1 MAKAVARRTALA
13 LALAGLLAS
22 AQPSSGVAAAAGS
35 KTAPVTVKVGAYEF
49 PPYVT
54 ESGGGVTQALLD
66 LLNGEQADFRFELV
80 RTSPQRRYEDMERGR
95 FDMIAFESLAWG
107 WKGRPVEASRVF
119 LRDEE
124 VFITK
129 SGPGVE
135 QSYFDRLDG
144 KTILGR
150 LGYHYAFAGMT
161 ADPEVL
167 EKRFNTR
174 LTVTHEGN
182 VRSVIAGRASLAI
195 VTRSFLAQFLK
206 SNPDMAP
213 LLVISDRPDQIYQHT
228 IVLRQGGPV
237 DAAWIDATLD
247 RLERSGALP
256 ALWSRQG
263 VAP

>member
-1 MAKAVARRTALA
+1 MADAVARRTILA
-13 LALAGLLAS
+13 LALAGITAGGL
-22 AQPSSGVAAAAGS
+22 PSSGLAATADS
-35 KTAPVTVKVGAYEF
+35 VTAPLTVRVGAYEF

-54 ESGGGVTQALLD
+54 ESGGGVTQSLLD
-66 LLNGEQADFRFELV
+66 LLNAEQTDFRFELV

-95 FDMIAFESLAWG
+95 FDMMAFESLAWG
-107 WKGRPVEASRVF
+107 WKGRPVEASRVY
-119 LRDEE
+119 LHDAE
-124 VFITK
+124 VFVAK
-129 SGPGVE
+129 AGPGMD
-135 QSYFDRLDG
+135 QSYFDRLDD

-182 VRSVIAGRASLAI
+182 VRSVAAGRAALAI

-206 SNPDMAP
+206 ANPDMAP
-213 LLVISDRPDQIYQHT
+213 LLLVSDRTDQIYEHT
-228 IVLRQGGPV
+228 ILVRRDGPV
-237 DAAWIDATLD
+237 SAAWVNGTLD

-256 ALWSRQG
+256 ALWTRQG
-263 VAP
+263 IVP